1 MEIEEK
7 ELRGIRAKEIERKKR
22 MVRQRRKKQV
32 ILFLSVFLCV
42 LLTGSIALMT
52 VYAIRMNNVGA
63 GLSQLASDGEQILVE
78 AFPFGIPGEQ
88 KEQTEKPT
96 GKYVDI
102 LSDPEKMKEQNIY
115 AREAA
120 NEDTIT
126 IAFAGDIMFDDSYT
140 IMNTYKNA
148 GSDITQCMSSDLI
161 DEMRNAD
168 IFMLNNE
175 CTFTTRGT
183 PIPGKT
189 YTFRGKPEH
198 VKILQDI
205 GADIVSLA
213 NNHAY
218 DYGEVSLLDSM
229 DTLKGASIPYVG
241 AGQNIEEAARPV
253 YFIAND
259 IKIAFLSATQIER
272 VENPDTKGATENT
285 AGVFRCKEP
294 EALCAAITEAKANSD
309 FVVVYVHWGTENET
323 TIDWAQEA
331 QAPLYAEAGAD
342 LIIGDHPHC
351 LQKIA
356 YVGDTPVIYSLGNFW
371 FNSKTID
378 TGMVKVT
385 INEDGIQQYQFI
397 PCLQSGC
404 KTTLLSG
411 SEKERVLQEMRDLSS
426 DVTIDENGY
435 VTR

>member
-1 MEIEEK
+1 MNRGQK
-7 ELRGIRAKEIERKKR
+7 ELRRIRAKEIERKKR
-22 MVRQRRKKQV
+22 MVKQRRKKQV

-52 VYAIRMNNVGA
+52 IYAIRMNNVGA
-63 GLSQLASDGEQILVE
+63 GLSQLASDSEQILVE

-88 KEQTEKPT
+88 KVQAEKPR
-96 GKYVDI
+96 GKYADI

-115 AREAA
+115 AKEAA
-120 NEDTIT
+120 KEETVT
-126 IAFAGDIMFDDSYT
+126 MTFAGDIMFDDSYT

-148 GSDITQCMSSDLI
+148 GSDITQCMSADLI

-183 PIPGKT
+183 PTPGKT
-189 YTFRGKPEH
+189 YTFRGRPEH

-241 AGQNIEEAARPV
+241 AGQNIEEASKPV

-259 IKIAFLSATQIER
+259 MKIAFLSATQIER
-272 VENPDTKGATENT
+272 VENPDTKGASEST

-323 TIDWAQEA
+323 TIDWAQEE
-331 QAPLYAEAGAD
+331 QAPLYVEAGAD

-411 SEKERVLQEMRDLSS
+411 SEKERVLQEMRELSS

>member
-1 MEIEEK
+1 MH
-7 ELRGIRAKEIERKKR
+7 RIRAKEMARKKR
-22 MVRQRRKKQV
+22 MARKRRKKQV
-32 ILFLSVFLCV
+32 ILFLSVFFCV

-52 VYAIRMNNVGA
+52 IYAIRMNGISD
-63 GLSQLASDGEQILVE
+63 GLSQLASDSEQILVE
-78 AFPFGIPGEQ
+78 AFPFGISGEQ
-88 KEQTEKPT
+88 KVQTVTPT
-96 GKYVDI
+96 GKYADI
-102 LSDPEKMKEQNIY
+102 LSEPEKMKEQNIY
-115 AREAA
+115 AKETASK
-120 NEDTIT
+120 DMIT

-140 IMNTYKNA
+140 IMNSYKNA

-183 PIPGKT
+183 PTPNKT

-218 DYGEVSLLDSM
+218 DYGEISLLDSM

-241 AGQNIEEAARPV
+241 AGQNIKEAARPV

-259 IKIAFLSATQIER
+259 MKIAFLSATQIER
-272 VENPDTKGATENT
+272 VENPDTRGAAENT
-285 AGVFRCKEP
+285 AGVFRCKDP
-294 EALCAAITEAKANSD
+294 EALCVAIKEAKANSD
-309 FVVVYVHWGTENET
+309 FVIVYVHWGTENET
-323 TIDWAQEA
+323 TIDWAQKE
-331 QAPLYAEAGAD
+331 QAPLYVEAGAD
-342 LIIGDHPHC
+342 LIVGDHPHC
-351 LQKIA
+351 LQKIE
-356 YVGDTPVIYSLGNFW
+356 YVGDVPVIYSLGNFW

-385 INEDGIQQYQFI
+385 INKEGTQKYQFI

-404 KTTLLSG
+404 KTIMLDG
-411 SEKERVLQEMRDLSS
+411 SEKARVLQNMRELST

-435 VTR
+435 VTK